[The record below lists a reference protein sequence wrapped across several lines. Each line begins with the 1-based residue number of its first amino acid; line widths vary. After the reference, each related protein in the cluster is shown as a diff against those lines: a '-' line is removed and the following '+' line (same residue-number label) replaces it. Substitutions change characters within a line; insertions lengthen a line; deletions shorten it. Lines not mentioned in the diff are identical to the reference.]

1 MLIALLLIC
10 WPLLELFVAFE
21 VSQLIGVTYTVLLIL
36 LSVPV
41 GMWAVRSQGRAVWR
55 RLADG
60 IAAGRPPGRDVLDG
74 ALVLIGGVL
83 FILPGFIS
91 DVFGA
96 LLLLSPSRAG
106 VRRLLVRNFQGR
118 FVRRVAGFSASNSS
132 STSNPSYDV
141 ESTATDV
148 DSPRLRR

>member
-21 VSQLIGVTYTVLLIL
+21 VSQLIGVTWTVLLIL
-36 LSVPV
+36 FSVPL

-60 IAAGRPPGRDVLDG
+60 IATGRPPGRDVLDG

-96 LLLLSPSRAG
+96 LLLLPPSRAG
-106 VRRLLVRNFQGR
+106 VRGLLVRNFQGR
-118 FVRRVAGFSASNSS
+118 FVKRMAAFTTDAS
-132 STSNPSYDV
+132 SYDV

-148 DSPRLRR
+148 EQPRLGR

>member
-1 MLIALLLIC
+1 MLILLALVC

-21 VSQLIGVTYTVLLIL
+21 VSRVVGVPYTVLLLIL
-36 LSVPV
+36 GWPIGV
-41 GMWAVRSQGRAVWR
+41 WAVRSQGRAVWQ

-60 IAAGRPPGRDVLDG
+60 VAVGRPPGRAVLDG
-74 ALVLIGGVL
+74 ALVLLGGV
-83 FILPGFIS
+83 FMILPGFIS

-96 LLLLSPSRAG
+96 LLLMPPPRAV

-118 FVRRVAGFSASNSS
+118 FVRQMAGFSSR
-132 STSNPSYDV
+132 TRSYDV

-148 DSPRLRR
+148 EQPRLRQ

>member
-21 VSQLIGVTYTVLLIL
+21 VSQLIGVTWTVLLIL
-36 LSVPV
+36 FSVPL

-60 IAAGRPPGRDVLDG
+60 IATGRPPGRDVLDG

-83 FILPGFIS
+83 FILPGFVS

-96 LLLLSPSRAG
+96 LLLLPPSRAG
-106 VRRLLVRNFQGR
+106 VRGLLVRNFQGR
-118 FVRRVAGFSASNSS
+118 FVKRMAGFT
-132 STSNPSYDV
+132 TSGSSYDV

-148 DSPRLRR
+148 EQPRLGR

>member
-21 VSQLIGVTYTVLLIL
+21 VSQLIGVTWTVLLIL
-36 LSVPV
+36 LSVPL

-60 IAAGRPPGRDVLDG
+60 IAAGRPPARDVLDG

-83 FILPGFIS
+83 FILPGFVS

-96 LLLLSPSRAG
+96 LLLLPPSRAG
-106 VRRLLVRNFQGR
+106 LRRLLVL
-118 FVRRVAGFSASNSS
+118 S
-132 STSNPSYDV
+132 
-141 ESTATDV
+141 
-148 DSPRLRR
+148 LIHI

>member
-21 VSQLIGVTYTVLLIL
+21 VSQLIGVTWTVLLIL
-36 LSVPV
+36 FSVPL

-60 IAAGRPPGRDVLDG
+60 IATGRPPGRDVLDG

-96 LLLLSPSRAG
+96 LLLLPPSRAG
-106 VRRLLVRNFQGR
+106 VRGLLVRNFQGR
-118 FVRRVAGFSASNSS
+118 FVKRMAGFTTDGS
-132 STSNPSYDV
+132 SYDV

-148 DSPRLRR
+148 EQPRLGR

>member
-41 GMWAVRSQGRAVWR
+41 GIWAVRSQGRAVWR

-60 IAAGRPPGRDVLDG
+60 AAIGKPPARAVLDG

-83 FILPGFIS
+83 FILPGFVS

-96 LLLLSPSRAG
+96 LLLLPPSRAG
-106 VRRLLVRNFQGR
+106 LRRLLARNFHGR
-118 FVRRVAGFSASNSS
+118 FVKRMAGFPPGS
-132 STSNPSYDV
+132 PSYDV
-141 ESTATDV
+141 DATATDV
-148 DSPRLRR
+148 EQPRLGG

>member
-21 VSQLIGVTYTVLLIL
+21 VSQLIGVTWTVLLIL
-36 LSVPV
+36 FSVPL
-41 GMWAVRSQGRAVWR
+41 GMWAVRSQGRAVWQ

-60 IAAGRPPGRDVLDG
+60 IAVGRPPGRDVLDG

-83 FILPGFIS
+83 FILPGFVS

-96 LLLLSPSRAG
+96 LLLLPPSRAG
-106 VRRLLVRNFQGR
+106 LRRLLVRNFQGR
-118 FVRRVAGFSASNSS
+118 LVRRVGGFS
-132 STSNPSYDV
+132 TGGPSYDV
-141 ESTATDV
+141 DTTATDV
-148 DSPRLRR
+148 EQPRLGR

>member
-10 WPLLELFVAFE
+10 WRLLELFVAFE
-21 VSQLIGVTYTVLLIL
+21 MSQLIGVTYTVLLIL

-60 IAAGRPPGRDVLDG
+60 IAVGTPPARDVLDG

-91 DVFGA
+91 DVLGV

-118 FVRRVAGFSASNSS
+118 LVRRVAGFSASSR
-132 STSNPSYDV
+132 SYDAA
-141 ESTATDV
+141 STARDV
-148 DSPRLRR
+148 YPP

>member
-1 MLIALLLIC
+1 MLIALLLIV

-41 GMWAVRSQGRAVWR
+41 GMWAVRSQGRVVWR

-60 IAAGRPPGRDVLDG
+60 IAVGRPPARAVLDG

-91 DVFGA
+91 DALGA
-96 LLLLSPSRAG
+96 LLLLPLSRAG

-118 FVRRVAGFSASNSS
+118 FVRQMAGFS
-132 STSNPSYDV
+132 TSGRSYDV
-141 ESTATDV
+141 DSTATDV
-148 DSPRLRR
+148 EQPRLRR

>member
-21 VSQLIGVTYTVLLIL
+21 VSQLIGVTWTVLLIL
-36 LSVPV
+36 FSVPL

-60 IAAGRPPGRDVLDG
+60 VATGRPPGRDVLDG

-83 FILPGFIS
+83 FILPGFVS

-96 LLLLSPSRAG
+96 LLLLPPSRAG
-106 VRRLLVRNFQGR
+106 VRGLLVRNFQGR
-118 FVRRVAGFSASNSS
+118 FVKRMAGFTTGGS
-132 STSNPSYDV
+132 SYDV

-148 DSPRLRR
+148 EQPRLGR

>member
-21 VSQLIGVTYTVLLIL
+21 VSQLIAVTYTVLLIL

-41 GMWAVRSQGRAVWR
+41 GMWAVRSQGRVVWR
-55 RLADG
+55 RLTDG
-60 IAAGRPPGRDVLDG
+60 IAAGTPPARAVLDG

-83 FILPGFIS
+83 FILPGFVS
-91 DVFGA
+91 DAFGA
-96 LLLLSPSRAG
+96 LLLLPPSRVG
-106 VRRLLVRNFQGR
+106 LRRLLVHNFQGR
-118 FVRRVAGFSASNSS
+118 FVRQMAGFSTNTPA
-132 STSNPSYDV
+132 YDV

-148 DSPRLRR
+148 ESPRLGR

>member
-21 VSQLIGVTYTVLLIL
+21 VSQLIGVTWTVLLIL
-36 LSVPV
+36 FSVPV

-60 IAAGRPPGRDVLDG
+60 VAIGRPPARDVLDG
-74 ALVLIGGVL
+74 ALVLLGGVL
-83 FILPGFIS
+83 FILPGFVS

-96 LLLLSPSRAG
+96 LLLLPPSRAG

-118 FVRRVAGFSASNSS
+118 FVQRVAGFS
-132 STSNPSYDV
+132 TGTRSYDV
-141 ESTATDV
+141 DSTATDV
-148 DSPRLRR
+148 EQPRLGR

>member
-21 VSQLIGVTYTVLLIL
+21 VSQLIGVTWTVLLIL
-36 LSVPV
+36 FSLPL

-60 IAAGRPPGRDVLDG
+60 VATGRPPGRDVLDG

-83 FILPGFIS
+83 FILPGFVS

-96 LLLLSPSRAG
+96 LLLLPPSRAG
-106 VRRLLVRNFQGR
+106 LRRLLVRNFQGR
-118 FVRRVAGFSASNSS
+118 FVQRVAGFS
-132 STSNPSYDV
+132 TGGPSYDV
-141 ESTATDV
+141 DTTATDV
-148 DSPRLRR
+148 EQPRLGR

>member
-60 IAAGRPPGRDVLDG
+60 IAIGEPPARAVLDG

-83 FILPGFIS
+83 FILPGFVS

-96 LLLLSPSRAG
+96 LLLLPPSRAG
-106 VRRLLVRNFQGR
+106 LRRLLVRNFQGR
-118 FVRRVAGFSASNSS
+118 FVKQMAGFPTGS
-132 STSNPSYDV
+132 PSYDV
-141 ESTATDV
+141 DATATDV
-148 DSPRLRR
+148 EQPRLHR

>member
-21 VSQLIGVTYTVLLIL
+21 VSQLIGVTWTVLLIL
-36 LSVPV
+36 FSVPL

-60 IAAGRPPGRDVLDG
+60 IATGRPPARDVLDG

-91 DVFGA
+91 DILGA
-96 LLLLSPSRAG
+96 LLLLPPSRAG
-106 VRRLLVRNFQGR
+106 VRGLLVRNFQGR
-118 FVRRVAGFSASNSS
+118 FVKRMGGFTTGAS
-132 STSNPSYDV
+132 SYDV
-141 ESTATDV
+141 ESTATDIEQ
-148 DSPRLRR
+148 PRLGQ

>member
-21 VSQLIGVTYTVLLIL
+21 VSQVIGVTYTVLLIL

-41 GMWAVRSQGRAVWR
+41 GMWAARSQGRAVWR

-60 IAAGRPPGRDVLDG
+60 IATGRPPARAVLDG

-83 FILPGFIS
+83 FILPGFVS

-96 LLLLSPSRAG
+96 LLLLPPSRAG
-106 VRRLLVRNFQGR
+106 LRRLLARNFQGR
-118 FVRRVAGFSASNSS
+118 FVKQMAGFPTGS
-132 STSNPSYDV
+132 PCYDV
-141 ESTATDV
+141 DATATDV
-148 DSPRLRR
+148 EQPRLGQ

>member
-21 VSQLIGVTYTVLLIL
+21 MSQLIGVTWTVLLIL
-36 LSVPV
+36 VSVPL

-60 IAAGRPPGRDVLDG
+60 IAAGRPPARDVLDG

-96 LLLLSPSRAG
+96 LLLLPPSRAG

-118 FVRRVAGFSASNSS
+118 FVTRMAGFTTGGS
-132 STSNPSYDV
+132 SYDV

-148 DSPRLRR
+148 EQPRLGR

>member
-21 VSQLIGVTYTVLLIL
+21 VAQLIGVTWTVLLIL
-36 LSVPV
+36 FSVPV
-41 GMWAVRSQGRAVWR
+41 GMWAVRSQGRTVWR

-60 IAAGRPPGRDVLDG
+60 IAVGRPPARHVLDG

-96 LLLLSPSRAG
+96 LLLLPPSRAG
-106 VRRLLVRNFQGR
+106 VRRLLVRNLQGR
-118 FVRRVAGFSASNSS
+118 FVTRMAGFS
-132 STSNPSYDV
+132 TGRQSYDV
-141 ESTATDV
+141 DSTATDV
-148 DSPRLRR
+148 EQPRLGR

>member
-21 VSQLIGVTYTVLLIL
+21 VSQLIGVTWTVLLIL
-36 LSVPV
+36 FSVPL

-60 IAAGRPPGRDVLDG
+60 IATGRPPGRDVLDG

-96 LLLLSPSRAG
+96 LLLLPPSRAG
-106 VRRLLVRNFQGR
+106 VRGLLVRNFQGR
-118 FVRRVAGFSASNSS
+118 FVKQMAGFTTGGS
-132 STSNPSYDV
+132 SYDV

-148 DSPRLRR
+148 EQPRLGR

>member
-21 VSQLIGVTYTVLLIL
+21 VSQLIGVTWTVLLIL
-36 LSVPV
+36 VSVPL

-60 IAAGRPPGRDVLDG
+60 IAAGRPPARDVLDG

-83 FILPGFIS
+83 FILPGFVS

-96 LLLLSPSRAG
+96 LLLLPPSRAG
-106 VRRLLVRNFQGR
+106 VRGLLVRNFQGR
-118 FVRRVAGFSASNSS
+118 FVKRMAGFTTGGS
-132 STSNPSYDV
+132 SYDV

-148 DSPRLRR
+148 EQPRLGR

>member
-21 VSQLIGVTYTVLLIL
+21 VSQLIGVTWTVLLIL
-36 LSVPV
+36 FSVPL

-60 IAAGRPPGRDVLDG
+60 VATGRPPGRDVLDG

-96 LLLLSPSRAG
+96 LLLLPPSRAG
-106 VRRLLVRNFQGR
+106 VRGLLVRNFQGR
-118 FVRRVAGFSASNSS
+118 FVKRMAGFTTGGS
-132 STSNPSYDV
+132 SYDV

-148 DSPRLRR
+148 EQPRLGR

>member
-1 MLIALLLIC
+1 MVIALLLIV

-41 GMWAVRSQGRAVWR
+41 GMWAVRSQGRVVWR

-60 IAAGRPPGRDVLDG
+60 IAVGRPPARTVLDG

-83 FILPGFIS
+83 FILPGFVS
-91 DVFGA
+91 DALGA
-96 LLLLSPSRAG
+96 LLLLPPSRSG

-118 FVRRVAGFSASNSS
+118 FVRQMAGFS
-132 STSNPSYDV
+132 TSGPSYDV
-141 ESTATDV
+141 DSTATDV
-148 DSPRLRR
+148 EQPRLRR

>member
-60 IAAGRPPGRDVLDG
+60 IAIGRPPARDVLDG
-74 ALVLIGGVL
+74 ALVLIGGVM

-96 LLLLSPSRAG
+96 LLLLPPSRAG
-106 VRRLLVRNFQGR
+106 VRKLLVRNFQGR
-118 FVRRVAGFSASNSS
+118 FVRQMAGFSRGG
-132 STSNPSYDV
+132 PSYDV
-141 ESTATDV
+141 DSTATDV
-148 DSPRLRR
+148 EQRRLGR

>member
-41 GMWAVRSQGRAVWR
+41 GMWAVRSQGRVVWR
-55 RLADG
+55 RLTDG
-60 IAAGRPPGRDVLDG
+60 IAAGRPPARTVLDG

-83 FILPGFIS
+83 FILPGFVS

-96 LLLLSPSRAG
+96 LLLLPPSRAG
-106 VRRLLVRNFQGR
+106 LRRLLVRNFHGR
-118 FVRRVAGFSASNSS
+118 FVRQMAGFSTTA
-132 STSNPSYDV
+132 PPYDV

-148 DSPRLRR
+148 ESPRLGR

>member
-10 WPLLELFVAFE
+10 WPILEMFVALE
-21 VSQLIGVTYTVLLIL
+21 ASQVIGVTYTVLLIL

-41 GMWAVRSQGRAVWR
+41 GMWAARSQGRAVWR

-60 IAAGRPPGRDVLDG
+60 IATGTPPARAVLDG

-83 FILPGFIS
+83 FSLPGFVS

-96 LLLLSPSRAG
+96 LLLLPPSRPG
-106 VRRLLVRNFQGR
+106 VRRLLVRNFHGR
-118 FVRRVAGFSASNSS
+118 FVRQMA
-132 STSNPSYDV
+132 
-141 ESTATDV
+141 
-148 DSPRLRR
+148 

>member
-21 VSQLIGVTYTVLLIL
+21 VSQLIGVTWTVLLIL
-36 LSVPV
+36 FSVPL

-60 IAAGRPPGRDVLDG
+60 VATGRPPGRDVLDG

-96 LLLLSPSRAG
+96 LLLLPPSRAG
-106 VRRLLVRNFQGR
+106 VRGLLVRNFQGR
-118 FVRRVAGFSASNSS
+118 FVKRMAGFT
-132 STSNPSYDV
+132 TSGSSYDV

-148 DSPRLRR
+148 EQPRLGR

>member
-41 GMWAVRSQGRAVWR
+41 GIWAVRSQGRVVWR
-55 RLADG
+55 RLTDG
-60 IAAGRPPGRDVLDG
+60 IAAGRPPARAVLDG

-83 FILPGFIS
+83 FILPGFVS

-96 LLLLSPSRAG
+96 LLLLPPSRAG
-106 VRRLLVRNFQGR
+106 LRRLLVRNFHGR
-118 FVRRVAGFSASNSS
+118 FVRQMAGFSTTTPA
-132 STSNPSYDV
+132 YDV

-148 DSPRLRR
+148 ESPRLGR

>member
-21 VSQLIGVTYTVLLIL
+21 VSQLIGVTWTVLLIL
-36 LSVPV
+36 FSVPL

-60 IAAGRPPGRDVLDG
+60 IATGRPPGRDVLDG

-83 FILPGFIS
+83 FILPGFVS

-96 LLLLSPSRAG
+96 LLLLPPSRAG
-106 VRRLLVRNFQGR
+106 VRGLLVRNFQGR
-118 FVRRVAGFSASNSS
+118 FVRRMAGFTTGGS
-132 STSNPSYDV
+132 SYDV

-148 DSPRLRR
+148 EQPRLGR

>member
-1 MLIALLLIC
+1 MLIALLLIV

-41 GMWAVRSQGRAVWR
+41 GMWAVRSQGRVVWR
-55 RLADG
+55 RLTDG
-60 IAAGRPPGRDVLDG
+60 IAAGTPPGRTVLDG
-74 ALVLIGGVL
+74 ALVLVGGVL

-91 DVFGA
+91 DVLGA
-96 LLLLSPSRAG
+96 FLLAPPSRAV

-118 FVRRVAGFSASNSS
+118 FVRKMAGFSTRTPA
-132 STSNPSYDV
+132 YDV
-141 ESTATDV
+141 DTTATDV
-148 DSPRLRR
+148 EQPRLGQ